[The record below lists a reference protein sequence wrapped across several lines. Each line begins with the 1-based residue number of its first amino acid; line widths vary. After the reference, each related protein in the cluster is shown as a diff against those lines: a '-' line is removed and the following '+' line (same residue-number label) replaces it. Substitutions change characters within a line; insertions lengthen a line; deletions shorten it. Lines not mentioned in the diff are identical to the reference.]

1 MSVTLG
7 DWWLSSLSLAVSRE
21 TILHH
26 YEWLV
31 NRSYKWVG
39 CSILRSPLSFTP
51 PQYIYIYTYYIRCCI
66 FSSIF
71 PLNRF
76 LERLGQIKKKKLLI
90 DGPSSSAEET
100 LRLPSANIVN
110 WVVLST
116 NSIKWSFLGGFSK
129 PENMVRTFKH
139 CDEHLTPSRMH
150 SMSYPCVG
158 CMPTSYTALYCT
170 LPSA

>member
-1 MSVTLG
+1 LG
-7 DWWLSSLSLAVSRE
+7 
-21 TILHH
+21 
-26 YEWLV
+26 
-31 NRSYKWVG
+31 
-39 CSILRSPLSFTP
+39 
-51 PQYIYIYTYYIRCCI
+51 
-66 FSSIF
+66 
-71 PLNRF
+71 
-76 LERLGQIKKKKLLI
+76 
-90 DGPSSSAEET
+90 
-100 LRLPSANIVN
+100 LPSANIVN